1 MLSPYH
7 ISYFNQLQASLL
19 TSTKHQ
25 STLLASASLSKISSE
40 KKYIFLLFLCNF
52 FRLSSWPIDVW
63 LQGELRWVKCIFWN
77 LFHFPH
83 TISELQ
89 PCAENRMILIK
100 KYFHFI
106 KPKAPKIKF
115 DPTSKLWVVFEGAC
129 AKNDKISN
137 LLGYSEKVGSISENS
152 SYLDVFI
159 LLGYFWLT
167 LEGGYCWF
175 NMFFRFSLFF
185 DVFCP

>member
-1 MLSPYH
+1 MFPSHSTFHWIVLSPFIVFH
-7 ISYFNQLQASLL
+7 ILINFNVCNLEEASVNP
-19 TSTKHQ
+19 S
-25 STLLASASLSKISSE
+25 SLCISVE
-40 KKYIFLLFLCNF
+40 DFIWKKYIFLLFLCNF

-63 LQGELRWVKCIFWN
+63 LQGKLRWVKCIFWN

-115 DPTSKLWVVFEGAC
+115 DPTSKLWVVFEGMC
-129 AKNDKISN
+129 AKNDKLSIF
-137 LLGYSEKVGSISENS
+137 LGYYEKNGINFLKQFLFRCFQPVG
-152 SYLDVFI
+152 LFLTDTGRV
-159 LLGYFWLT
+159 LLL
-167 LEGGYCWF
+167 
-175 NMFFRFSLFF
+175 
-185 DVFCP
+185 V